1 MELYDLLLAKS
12 LGGGGGGGGV
22 TVEELN
28 VTANGDYSEAGK
40 AYSPVHVNVSGGSA
54 VGKYDLLGS
63 FDFGDMDYSGE
74 SAEYVG
80 AYDVTNVNNYDAIRT
95 VIRRSEA
102 PTEAWYFISCVQ
114 DFALTTDNYT
124 YVAGATEQS
133 PKIYYIATT
142 PTFAKTMTNTS
153 KRGIYVN
160 SVQIASGNPDNGK
173 MTFAVYRLYYSTYG
187 MIKGHYSMNVY
198 GLKIFD
204 RSNMSV
210 VM

>member
-1 MELYDLLLAKS
+1 MDMYDILLAKKLS
-12 LGGGGGGGGV
+12 GGGGGV

-28 VTANGDYSEAGK
+28 VTENGDYSEAGI
-40 AYSPVHVNVSGGSA
+40 AYSPVHVNVSGGQA
-54 VGKYDLLGS
+54 IGKYDLLGS

-80 AYDVTNVNNYDAIRT
+80 EYDVTNVNSYDAVRV

-102 PTEAWYFISCVQ
+102 PTDAWYFISCVQ
-114 DFALTTDNYT
+114 DFALVTNNYV
-124 YVAGATEQS
+124 YVAGATEQT
-133 PKIYYIATT
+133 PRMYYISTAATS
-142 PTFAKTMTNTS
+142 AKTMTSSS
-153 KRGIYVN
+153 KYGIYVN
-160 SVQIASGNPDNGK
+160 SVQIASGNPNNGK
-173 MTFAVYRLYYSTYG
+173 MTLAVYRLYYSTYG
-187 MIKGHYSMNVY
+187 MINGHYSMNVY